1 VTEIRTAPTLLGRET
16 EIAALDELIARIR
29 GGRGGALVLRGEA
42 GIGKTALLD
51 AFAARTEGATVLR
64 ASGVE
69 SEGELAFAAVH
80 RMCSDMLEGSIDE
93 LPAPQGAAVKVAFGL
108 SDAGPP
114 PDPFLVG
121 LGVLNRLSFAAVER
135 PLVCLIDDAQWLDRI
150 SAQTLAFAAHR
161 LDADPVAVIFAIRD
175 PIEPLRGLPEIDV
188 KGLSPEDSR
197 ALLASRLPAPID
209 EGVRERFIDE
219 AHGNPLALLELPR
232 AFSAA
237 ELAGGLGIED
247 SQSKPIV
254 SLLDEGFERRAEALS
269 TDTRLLMLIAA
280 AEPTGDPALLWR
292 AAALLGIDPEAAAP
306 GEAAELIS
314 VGERVVFRHP
324 AVRSAIYRSAEPTER
339 RRVHRALA
347 EATDPEIDPDRR
359 AWHRAHGTLGHDEEV
374 AVELT
379 HSAERAQGRGGMAAS
394 AAFLSQ
400 AAMLTDDPGRRARR
414 ALASAHLNLMVGS
427 THEALALLST
437 AANAPLDDDA
447 RARLDLAKIQLDY
460 ATSHDAGDALRLLA
474 IAKRLEPIDA
484 DLTIQTYMEALG
496 IGLIAGD
503 LDDSVDVAA
512 IANAAEAATRLASSR
527 HGDPRRLLL
536 DGATRLVRAGYAAGA
551 RPLSDALADY
561 RTAVDAHCADGSIS
575 RDGSAARWLSLGV
588 YSAIALWD
596 YEAWDDLSAH
606 QIEVIGTLGD
616 LAMLGTALTSRAVMF
631 IQAGEMDGAS
641 SLVQE
646 VEVAAEMT
654 GSDMPLYAAI
664 ALAARRAEE
673 QDATDLLNSGIEAA
687 QARGEGLGVAF
698 LHWETAFLGN
708 GLGRYE
714 DALAAARIAR
724 EHPGGQPS
732 LWLPELVEA
741 AVRSEEPEQAADALL
756 LLSAAAQTCGTDW
769 AAGVEARSRAL
780 LSSGHIA
787 EALYM
792 EAIERLER
800 TPARVDLARAHL
812 LYGEWLRREGLR
824 SRARDELRTSHGML
838 EAIGL
843 SAFSKRAARELAA
856 TGERVRRRTPEARD
870 DLTERESQ
878 IARLAAAGFSNRRIG
893 EQLYISH
900 RTVGYHL
907 GKVFNKLDVDNRA
920 QLHAVLGE
928 AATPAAAGSPDG

>member
-1 VTEIRTAPTLLGRET
+1 MRTVPTLLGREK
-16 EIAALDELIARIR
+16 EIAALDGLIARVR

-42 GIGKTALLD
+42 GVGKTALLD
-51 AFAARTEGATVLR
+51 TVAARAEGTTVLR

-69 SEGELAFAAVH
+69 AEGELAFAAVH
-80 RMCSDMLEGSIDE
+80 RMCAEMLEGSIDE
-93 LPAPQGAAVKVAFGL
+93 LPAPQGAAVRVAFGL
-108 SDAGPP
+108 SDAGAP

-121 LGVLNRLSFAAVER
+121 LGVLNRLSFAAVAR

-150 SAQTLAFAAHR
+150 SAQTLAFASHR
-161 LDADPVAVIFAIRD
+161 LDADPVAVVFTIRD
-175 PIEPLRGLPEIDV
+175 PIEPLRGLPEIHV

-197 ALLASRLPAPID
+197 ALLASRLPAPLD
-209 EGVRERFIDE
+209 ERVRERFIDE

-247 SQSKPIV
+247 PRSTPIV
-254 SLLDEGFERRAEALS
+254 SLLDEGFGRRAEALPG
-269 TDTRLLMLIAA
+269 DTRLLLLIAA

-292 AAALLGIDPEAAAP
+292 AAALLEIDPEAAAP
-306 GEAAELIS
+306 AEAAELIGI
-314 VGERVVFRHP
+314 GERVVFRHP
-324 AVRSAIYRSAEPTER
+324 AVRSAIYRAAEPTER

-347 EATDPEIDPDRR
+347 EATDAEVDPDRR
-359 AWHRAHGTLGHDEEV
+359 AWHRANGTLGHDEEV

-379 HSAERAQGRGGMAAS
+379 QSAERAQGRGGMAAS

-400 AAMLTDDPGRRARR
+400 AAMLTDDPERRARL

-437 AANAPLDDDA
+437 AANAPLGDDD

-460 ATSHDAGDALRLLA
+460 ATGHDADDAHRLLA
-474 IAKRLEPIDA
+474 VAKRLEPIDA
-484 DLTIQTYMEALG
+484 DLALQTYMEAFG
-496 IGLIAGD
+496 IGLIAGG
-503 LDDSVDVAA
+503 LDEDVDVVA
-512 IANAAEAATRLASSR
+512 IATAAEAASRLASSP

-536 DGATRLVRAGYAAGA
+536 DGATRLVRDGHAAGA
-551 RPLSDALADY
+551 RPLGDALADY
-561 RTAVDAHCADGSIS
+561 RSAVDAHCADGSIS
-575 RDGSAARWLSLGV
+575 RDGSAARWFSLGV
-588 YSAIALWD
+588 YSAISLWD
-596 YEAWDDLSAH
+596 HEAWDDLTAH
-606 QIEVIGTLGD
+606 QIEVIGMIGD
-616 LAMLGTALTSRAVMF
+616 LAMLGTALTSRAVMLM
-631 IQAGEMDGAS
+631 QVGEMDDAS
-641 SLVQE
+641 ALAQE
-646 VEVAAEMT
+646 IEAAAEMT
-654 GSDMPLYAAI
+654 GSDLPRYVAI
-664 ALAARRAEE
+664 ALAARRAPER
-673 QDATDLLNSGIEAA
+673 DATDLLTSGIEAA

-714 DALAAARIAR
+714 DALAAARLAM
-724 EHPGGQPS
+724 EHPGGQPG

-741 AVRSEEPEQAADALL
+741 AVRAEEPEGADEALRL
-756 LLSAAAQTCGTDW
+756 LAAAAGASGTDW

-780 LSSGHIA
+780 LSSGHTA

-792 EAIERLER
+792 EAIERLGR

-824 SRARDELRTSHGML
+824 SRAREGLRTAHEML

-843 SAFSKRAARELAA
+843 PAFAERAARELAA

-907 GKVFNKLDVDNRA
+907 GKVFNKLGVENRA

-928 AATPAAAGSPDG
+928 AAAPAAAN

>member
-1 VTEIRTAPTLLGRET
+1 MRTAPTLLGREK
-16 EIAALDELIARIR
+16 EIAALDELITRVR

-42 GIGKTALLD
+42 GVGKTALLD
-51 AFAARTEGATVLR
+51 TVAAHAEGATVLR

-80 RMCSDMLEGSIDE
+80 RMCSEMLEGSIDE

-108 SDAGPP
+108 SDAGEP

-121 LGVLNRLSFAAVER
+121 LGVLNRMSFAAVER

-161 LDADPVAVIFAIRD
+161 LDADPVAVVFAIRD
-175 PIEPLRGLPEIDV
+175 PIEPLRGLPEIHV

-209 EGVRERFIDE
+209 ERVRERFIDE

-247 SQSKPIV
+247 SRSTPIV
-254 SLLDEGFERRAEALS
+254 SLLDEGFGRRAESLPGE
-269 TDTRLLMLIAA
+269 TRLLLLIAA

-306 GEAAELIS
+306 AEAAELIS
-314 VGERVVFRHP
+314 IGERVVFRHP
-324 AVRSAIYRSAEPTER
+324 SVRSAIYRAAEPKER

-400 AAMLTDDPGRRARR
+400 AAMLTDDPERRARL

-437 AANAPLDDDA
+437 ATNAPMDEGA

-460 ATSHDAGDALRLLA
+460 ATGHDADDAHRLLA
-474 IAKRLEPIDA
+474 VAKRLDPIDA
-484 DLTIQTYMEALG
+484 DLAIQTYMEAFG
-496 IGLIAGD
+496 IGLIAGG
-503 LDDSVDVAA
+503 LDEDVDVVA
-512 IANAAEAATRLASSR
+512 IANAAEAASQLASSP
-527 HGDPRRLLL
+527 HGEPRRLLL
-536 DGATRLVRAGYAAGA
+536 DSATRLVRDGYAAGA
-551 RPLSDALADY
+551 PPLSDALADY

-575 RDGSAARWLSLGV
+575 RDGSAARWFSLGV

-606 QIEVIGTLGD
+606 QIEVIGMLGD
-616 LAMLGTALTSRAVMF
+616 LAMLGTALTSRAVMLM
-631 IQAGEMDGAS
+631 QAGEMDGAS

-646 VEVAAEMT
+646 IEAAAEMT
-654 GSDMPLYAAI
+654 SSDMPRYAAI
-664 ALAARRAEE
+664 ALAARRAQE
-673 QDATDLLNSGIEAA
+673 QDATDLLTSGIEAA
-687 QARGEGLGVAF
+687 LARGEGLGVAF

-714 DALAAARIAR
+714 DALAAATLAR
-724 EHPGGQPS
+724 EHPDGQLS

-741 AVRSEEPEQAADALL
+741 AVRSEESERAADALR
-756 LLSAAAQTCGTDW
+756 LLSAAAQAGHNDW

-780 LSSGHIA
+780 LSSGHTA
-787 EALYM
+787 EALYT

-800 TPARVDLARAHL
+800 TPARVDLARTHL

-824 SRARDELRTSHGML
+824 SRARDELRTAHEML

-843 SAFSKRAARELAA
+843 SAFAERAARELAA

-893 EQLYISH
+893 EELYISH

-907 GKVFNKLDVDNRA
+907 GKVFSKLDVDNRA
-920 QLHAVLGE
+920 QLHAVLDE
-928 AATPAAAGSPDG
+928 TAPTSA